1 MTLGS
6 CAFVPLRNLP
16 MAIVIGIPLVTVC
29 YILMNV
35 SYFTVMTPTEL
46 LQSQAVAVVSRCGCD
61 LWKEG
66 DSESRKPYLGW
77 GSKLVRQHA
86 VGCGSR
92 VLSLPPRC
100 PQREKESASERKEV
114 ILVTGLKQSKGTR
127 APRTVEKSMN
137 PEADD

>member
-6 CAFVPLRNLP
+6 CVFVPLRNLP

-66 DSESRKPYLGW
+66 DSESRKAGYISRLGVKI
-77 GSKLVRQHA
+77 SKTACSGLWVPGPQ
-86 VGCGSR
+86 
-92 VLSLPPRC
+92 PPS
-100 PQREKESASERKEV
+100 QMSTEGEGERK
-114 ILVTGLKQSKGTR
+114 
-127 APRTVEKSMN
+127 
-137 PEADD
+137 